1 MVNLDRLRRALTY
14 RGVLR
19 AYGGLHIVAGIVLA
33 ITPDLILSRIF
44 LEMVPAGAAL
54 TIALF
59 NLLTGLGWT
68 GASLLNDTPAQL
80 LVIRL
85 AVLGHAANIALHLMN
100 SYRGESPPYMVT
112 VALIA
117 GGGMMAGFL
126 YLERRLASEMKPL

>member
-1 MVNLDRLRRALTY
+1 
-14 RGVLR
+14 
-19 AYGGLHIVAGIVLA
+19 VLA
-33 ITPDLILSRIF
+33 IAPDLILSRIF

-68 GASLLNDTPAQL
+68 GASLLHDAPAQL

-85 AVLGHAANIALHLMN
+85 AVLGHAANIALHLIN
-100 SYRGESPPYMVT
+100 SYRGESPAYMVS

-126 YLERRLASEMKPL
+126 FLERRLASEMKPL